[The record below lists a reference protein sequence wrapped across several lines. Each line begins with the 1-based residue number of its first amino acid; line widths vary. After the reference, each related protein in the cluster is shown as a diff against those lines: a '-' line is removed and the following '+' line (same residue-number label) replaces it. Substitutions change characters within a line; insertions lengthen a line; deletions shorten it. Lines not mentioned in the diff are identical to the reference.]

1 MKFKSLKIIAMS
13 MVLVFAMPMSAFATP
28 IGLTNSTKSVTT
40 DTLDKVNGTD
50 YFADEDTN
58 VWQDGSIS
66 EEVRVTVSKA
76 SEFEI
81 TIPKEV
87 VLDGST
93 GTADYKV
100 KAKGDIAG
108 DQKITVTP
116 DASFA
121 LSEVGGKADVTA
133 TVTQPDT
140 EYVYTDLQGEGTEYD
155 GNISATLTAGE
166 WSGKFNFNIEF
177 KAQKLPAKVA
187 FNDMSWADIATVS
200 EAGEAVN
207 YFAVGDEK
215 ELQIGSE
222 TYHVQILDFDHDN
235 KSDGTGKAV

>member
-1 MKFKSLKIIAMS
+1 MKFKSLKITTMS
-13 MVLVFAMPMSAFATP
+13 MALMLAMPMNAFATP
-28 IGLTNSTKSVTT
+28 INLSNSSESVTT
-40 DTLDKVNGTD
+40 DTLDKANGTD

-58 VWQDGSIS
+58 VWQDGSIT
-66 EEVRVTVSKA
+66 EETRVTVQRT

-93 GTADYKV
+93 GTATYKV

-116 DASFA
+116 DANFV
-121 LSEVGGKADVTA
+121 LSEAGGKANVTA

-140 EYVYTDLQGEGTEYD
+140 EYDYVKLQGDGTEYD

-177 KAQKLPAKVA
+177 KA
-187 FNDMSWADIATVS
+187 N
-200 EAGEAVN
+200 
-207 YFAVGDEK
+207 
-215 ELQIGSE
+215 
-222 TYHVQILDFDHDN
+222 
-235 KSDGTGKAV
+235 